1 MIEIST
7 SGRRHQVSTI
17 TTLSESHHR
26 MAKSLFEY
34 ADWLAERNL
43 RWPAPPKLESAKATP
58 YTKPLSG
65 IKAVTWN
72 VYGTLL
78 RISDGDLLFQHPQ
91 AIRMEIALDKT
102 IQEFNMW
109 NSMTRKPGKP
119 WEYMQQKYTNV
130 LEDLRMASSGRKGD
144 ATEVNSAAIW
154 KKLLTML
161 DKKDYEY
168 DESFY
173 GDLDELSEKVAFF
186 FHSSLQGV
194 EAAPDALRALLAVQA
209 GGLRQGLLADA
220 QPFTVVQLFRA
231 LSDQGAMPRPEAVF
245 TPSLNTF
252 SYIEGVRK
260 PSKTLF
266 LRAVDRFVKI
276 GIEPEQILHV
286 SSRVHDDLAVAK
298 SLGMRTALYA
308 AEKLGLQAAAEELKD
323 PATKPDRLIS
333 NLFQIRDLLG
343 V

>member
-1 MIEIST
+1 
-7 SGRRHQVSTI
+7 
-17 TTLSESHHR
+17 

-34 ADWLAERNL
+34 AEWLAGRNL
-43 RWPAPPKLESAKATP
+43 RWPAPPKLEPAKATP
-58 YTKPLSG
+58 YLKPIAG

-91 AIRMEIALDKT
+91 AIRMEVALEKT

-119 WEYMQQKYTNV
+119 WEYMQQKYLHV
-130 LEDLRMASSGRKGD
+130 LDELKMASSGRKGD
-144 ATEVNSAAIW
+144 LTEVNSAHLW
-154 KKLLTML
+154 KRLLAML

-168 DESFY
+168 DTSFY
-173 GDLDELSEKVAFF
+173 GDMDELSEKVAYF
-186 FHSSLQGV
+186 FHISLQGV
-194 EAAPDALRALLAVQA
+194 EAAEGALTALLGIQS
-209 GGLRQGLLADA
+209 GGIRQSLLADG
-220 QPFTVVQLFRA
+220 QPFTITQVFRG
-231 LSDQGAMPRPEAVF
+231 LLEQGKLPRLDAVF
-245 TPSLNTF
+245 TPTLNTISF
-252 SYIEGVRK
+252 EEGVRK
-260 PSKTLF
+260 PSKTLY

-286 SSRVHDDLAVAK
+286 SSRVRDDLAVAK

-308 AEKLGLQAAAEELKD
+308 AEKLGLQAAPDDLRDA
-323 PATKPDRLIS
+323 ASKPDRLVTE
-333 NLFQIRDLLG
+333 LTQVRDILG

>member
-1 MIEIST
+1 
-7 SGRRHQVSTI
+7 
-17 TTLSESHHR
+17 

-34 ADWLAERNL
+34 AEWLAERNL
-43 RWPAPPKLESAKATP
+43 RWPAPPMIESAKATP
-58 YTKPLSG
+58 YTKPMTG

-91 AIRMEIALDKT
+91 PIRMEIALDKT

-119 WEYMQQKYTNV
+119 WEYMQQKYLHV
-130 LEDLRMASSGRKGD
+130 LEDLKMASSGRKGD
-144 ATEVNSAAIW
+144 MTEVNSAHLW
-154 KKLLTML
+154 KKLIAML

-168 DESFY
+168 DTAFY
-173 GDLDELSEKVAFF
+173 GDIDELSEKVAFY

-194 EAAPDALRALLAVQA
+194 EAAPGGLKALLSIQS
-209 GGLRQGLLADA
+209 GGLRQSLLADA
-220 QPFTVVQLFRA
+220 QPFSVVQLFRA
-231 LSDQGAMPRPEAVF
+231 LLDQGTISRADTLL

-252 SYIEGVRK
+252 SYVEGVRK

-266 LRAVDRFVKI
+266 LRAVDRFVKL

-286 SSRVHDDLAVAK
+286 SSRIRDDLAVAK

-308 AEKLGLQAAAEELKD
+308 AEKLGLQAASEELKD
-323 PATKPDRLIS
+323 PATKPDRLITG
-333 NLFQIRDLLG
+333 LDQICDILS

>member
-1 MIEIST
+1 
-7 SGRRHQVSTI
+7 
-17 TTLSESHHR
+17 

-34 ADWLAERNL
+34 AEWLTERNL
-43 RWPAPPKLESAKATP
+43 RWPAAPKVESAKATP
-58 YTKPLSG
+58 YLKALSG

-78 RISDGDLLFQHPQ
+78 RITDGDLLFQHPQ

-119 WEYMQQKYTNV
+119 FEYMQQKY
-130 LEDLRMASSGRKGD
+130 LHAFDELKMASSGRKGD
-144 ATEVNSAAIW
+144 VTEVNSAHLW
-154 KKLLTML
+154 KRLLSML

-168 DESFY
+168 DVDFY
-173 GDLDELSEKVAFF
+173 GDLDELSEKVAYF
-186 FHSSLQGV
+186 FHCSLQGV
-194 EAAPDALRALLAVQA
+194 EAAEGALPVLLAVQG
-209 GGLRQGLLADA
+209 GGLRQSLLSDA
-220 QPFTVVQLFRA
+220 QPFTIVQVFRA
-231 LSDQGAMPRPEAVF
+231 LLAQGSIPRPDVLF

-252 SYIEGVRK
+252 SYVEGVRK

-286 SSRVHDDLAVAK
+286 SSRVADDLAVAK

-308 AEKLGLQAAAEELKD
+308 AEKLGLQVTPDELKD
-323 PATKPDRLIS
+323 PATKPDRLLTS
-333 NLFQIRDLLG
+333 LMQVRDLLSL
-343 V
+343 

>member
-1 MIEIST
+1 
-7 SGRRHQVSTI
+7 
-17 TTLSESHHR
+17 

-34 ADWLAERNL
+34 AEWLAERNL
-43 RWPAPPKLESAKATP
+43 RWPAAPKVESAKATP
-58 YTKPLSG
+58 YLKPLAE
-65 IKAVTWN
+65 IKAVAWN

-119 WEYMQQKYTNV
+119 WEYMQLKYLHV
-130 LEDLRMASSGRKGD
+130 WDELKMASSGRKGD
-144 ATEVNSAAIW
+144 MTEVNSAHIW
-154 KKLLTML
+154 KKLLGML

-168 DESFY
+168 DTGFY
-173 GDLDELSEKVAFF
+173 GDLDELSEKVAYF

-194 EAAPDALRALLAVQA
+194 EASEGALRALLTIQS
-209 GGLRQGLLADA
+209 GGLRQSLLADA
-220 QPFTVVQLFRA
+220 QPFTIVQLFRA
-231 LSDQGAMPRPEAVF
+231 LVEQGTIARPDALF

-252 SYIEGVRK
+252 SYVEAVRK

-276 GIEPEQILHV
+276 GIEPEQILYI
-286 SSRVHDDLAVAK
+286 SSRVRDDLAVAK

-308 AEKLGLQAAAEELKD
+308 AEKLGLQASSEEMKD
-323 PATKPDRLIS
+323 IATKPDRLIT
-333 NLFQIRDLLG
+333 NLDQVREILG